1 MSVTAD
7 TLAPTLPGDYCPAPG
22 IYDEMMSAPGV
33 FRPHWDDYA
42 ASISALGAEEMARR
56 WKTALQRIRENGV
69 TYNVYGDPLG
79 MDRPWNLDAI
89 PLLISP
95 TEWRELE
102 AGLIQRAR
110 LLNWIL
116 ADIYGAQKLL
126 RGGHLPPAV
135 VFANPGFLRPCHG
148 LPVPDNAWL
157 HLLAVDLA
165 RSADGQWWVLSDR
178 TQAPSGAGYA
188 LENRIVQSETFP
200 DMFREFQVQR
210 LASFFRA
217 FRNNMLRL
225 STSMRSNP
233 RVILLTP
240 GPLNETYFEH
250 SYLARYLGFTLA
262 QGGDL
267 TVRDS
272 RVFLK
277 TLEGLKQ
284 VDVILRRVDGS
295 FCDPIELR
303 SDSFLG
309 VAGLVEA
316 VRAGNVVVANA
327 LGTGVIESPALMPFL
342 PGLSRRFLGE
352 KLKLP
357 SVATWWCGQAEALDH
372 VRQNLDSLVIKPS
385 FPSQS
390 VLGQSVEPVFGG
402 QLAGEERRKLLD
414 RMDARPYNFTGQE
427 LLHLSTAPVWQE
439 NTLASR
445 RVVLRVYVAAVG
457 DSWAVM
463 PGGLARVSR
472 SLDSP
477 VVSMQRGGG
486 SKDVWVLSDTPVD
499 KFTLQR
505 SRDLPVALNRGGTS
519 DLPSRAADNLFWL
532 GRYAERCEHLVRVL
546 RCILVR
552 MTGESGAGSTV
563 NTSTG
568 VEWNSLMKLHASLE
582 SAHSRMAEDD
592 PQGHLDLA
600 RDFEQEILSLIFEE
614 DRSDSLYANL
624 SRTSRAGASV
634 RDRLSSD
641 FLRAVSHLAGLARIA
656 SETNAAAT
664 NATETSAEI
673 SAWGYVSLGDALAV
687 LNRCIRT
694 LSSLRGIELENI
706 TRGPGWHFLGV
717 GRRIERSIQ
726 LVHLFRAIIVPL
738 TQETAP
744 MLEMLLEVCDSAM
757 TYRSRYFTTLQAAP
771 VLDLLM
777 NDETNPRS
785 LKFQIAD
792 LSEHCA
798 FLARTLEGAEWP
810 VARQRRVEEA
820 AANLFEADVQTLCQP
835 DANGKRTW
843 LDGLLAT
850 MDAVLPA
857 FSDALTNTWFSHAEM
872 ERTT

>member
-1 MSVTAD
+1 MSISAD
-7 TLAPTLPGDYCPAPG
+7 TLAAPFVGTYSPAPG
-22 IYDEMMSAPGV
+22 IYDEMMSAPGT
-33 FRPHWDDYA
+33 FRPHWDAYA
-42 ASISALGAEEMARR
+42 ASISALGAEELAHRWRTAR
-56 WKTALQRIRENGV
+56 QRIRENGV

-89 PLLISP
+89 PLLISA

-110 LLNWIL
+110 LLNSIL
-116 ADIYGAQKLL
+116 ADLYGPQKLL

-135 VFANPGFLRPCHG
+135 VFANPGFLRPCHS

-165 RSADGQWWVLSDR
+165 RSEDGQWWVLSDR
-178 TQAPSGAGYA
+178 TQSPSGAGYA
-188 LENRIVQSETFP
+188 LENRIVQAETFP
-200 DMFREFQVQR
+200 DLFREFQVQR
-210 LASFFRA
+210 LASFFQA

-225 STSMRSNP
+225 STSMLSNP
-233 RVILLTP
+233 RVVLLTP

-327 LGTGVIESPALMPFL
+327 LGSGLIESPALMPFL

-352 KLKLP
+352 KLRLP
-357 SVATWWCGQAEALDH
+357 SVATWWCGQPEALDY
-372 VRQNLDSLVIKPS
+372 VRENLDSLVIKPS
-385 FPSQS
+385 FPS
-390 VLGQSVEPVFGG
+390 LGIEPVFGG
-402 QLAGEERRKLLD
+402 QLAGDERRKLLE
-414 RMDARPYNFTGQE
+414 RMQTRPYNFCGQE
-427 LLHLSTAPVWQE
+427 VLHLSTAPVWQE
-439 NTLASR
+439 STLTPR

-463 PGGLARVSR
+463 PGGLARVSP

-486 SKDVWVLSDTPVD
+486 SKDTWVLSDTPVD
-499 KFTLQR
+499 RFSLQR
-505 SRDLPVALNRGGTS
+505 SRNLPLVLNRGTS

-532 GRYAERCEHLVRVL
+532 GRYAERCEHLARVL

-552 MTGESGAGSTV
+552 MTAESGAGANAGASG
-563 NTSTG
+563 SI
-568 VEWNSLMKLHASLE
+568 EWKSLMKLHAYLASPN
-582 SAHSRMAEDD
+582 SRMEEDD
-592 PQGHLDLA
+592 PQGHLDLS
-600 RDFEQEILSLIFEE
+600 RDFEQEILSLIFE
-614 DRSDSLYANL
+614 DQRSDSLYSNL
-624 SRTSRAGASV
+624 SRTSRAAASV

-641 FLRAVSHLAGLARIA
+641 LLRAVSQLGGLARIDSGA
-656 SETNAAAT
+656 SAQ
-664 NATETSAEI
+664 S
-673 SAWGYVSLGDALAV
+673 SAWGYVSPGDALAV
-687 LNRCIRT
+687 LNRCIGT

-717 GRRIERSIQ
+717 GRRLERSIQ
-726 LVHLFRAIIVPL
+726 LMSLFRAIIVPL
-738 TQETAP
+738 TPETSP
-744 MLEMLLEVCDSAM
+744 MLEMLLEVCDSSM
-757 TYRSRYFTTLQAAP
+757 TYRSRYFTVVQAAP

-777 NDETNPRS
+777 NDESNPRS
-785 LKFQIAD
+785 LAFQIKD

-798 FLARTLEGAEWP
+798 FLTKTLEGAEWP
-810 VARQRRVEEA
+810 TAKQRRVEEVA
-820 AANLFEADVQTLCQP
+820 ASLFEADVQALCQP
-835 DANGKRTW
+835 GAGGTRTY
-843 LDGLLAT
+843 LDHLLAT
-850 MDAVLPA
+850 LDVVLPSL
-857 FSDALTNTWFSHAEM
+857 SDAITNTWFSHAEM
-872 ERTT
+872 ERAT